1 MWTIVRKDLAIE
13 LRTGEMASSMF
24 LLALLMVLI
33 FAFTLEPE
41 RLAGP
46 EFLAGLSWTTLL
58 VAGTLALNRS
68 FVLERE
74 AGGLTGLTLAPIDRG
89 SIYLGKAIG
98 NFLLLLVAGVVLLPV
113 IAILLGTRGLAPT
126 SALPLVL
133 LLGVVGIAAIGT
145 LCAAIAS
152 RTRAR
157 EVLLPI
163 LMFPLLAPLLIGAT
177 RATAGALVGQ
187 SAAELQSWLL
197 MLAGFDIVFAT
208 SGWLSFDYILEE

>member
-74 AGGLTGLTLAPIDRG
+74 AGGLTALALAPIDRG

-98 NFLLLLVAGVVLLPV
+98 NFLLLLVAGGVLLPV

-126 SALPLVL
+126 MVLPLVL

-177 RATAGALVGQ
+177 RATAGALVGE
-187 SAAELQSWLL
+187 SAGELQSWLL

>member
-24 LLALLMVLI
+24 LLALLVILV

-41 RLAGP
+41 RLMGA
-46 EFLAGLSWTTLL
+46 EFLSGLSWTTLL

-74 AGGLTGLTLAPIDRG
+74 AGGLTGLALAPIDRG
-89 SIYLGKAIG
+89 SIFLGKAIG
-98 NFLLLLVAGVVLLPV
+98 NLLLLLVAGVVLLPL

-126 SALPLVL
+126 LLLPVVL
-133 LLGVVGIAAIGT
+133 LLGVTGIAAIGT

-163 LMFPLLAPLLIGAT
+163 LMFPLLAPLLIAAT
-177 RATAGALVGQ
+177 RTTTGALIGQ
-187 SAAELQSWLL
+187 SAAEMQSWLL
-197 MLAGFDIVFAT
+197 MLGGFDIVFLT

>member
-74 AGGLTGLTLAPIDRG
+74 AGGLTALALAPIDRG

-98 NFLLLLVAGVVLLPV
+98 NFLLLLVAGGVLLPV

-126 SALPLVL
+126 VVLPLVL

-177 RATAGALVGQ
+177 RATAGALVGE
-187 SAAELQSWLL
+187 SATELQSWLL

>member
-24 LLALLMVLI
+24 LLALLIILV

-41 RLAGP
+41 RLVAP

-74 AGGLTGLTLAPIDRG
+74 AGGLTGLALAPIDRG
-89 SIYLGKAIG
+89 AIYLGKALG
-98 NFLLLLVAGVVLLPV
+98 NFLLLLVAGLVLLPL
-113 IAILLGTRGLAPT
+113 IAILLGTRGLSPT
-126 SALPLVL
+126 WLLPLVL
-133 LLGVVGIAAIGT
+133 VLGVAGIAAIGT

-163 LMFPLLAPLLIGAT
+163 LMFPLLAPLLIAAT
-177 RATAGALVGQ
+177 RTTAGALVGET
-187 SAAELQSWLL
+187 AADLQSWLL
-197 MLAGFDIVFAT
+197 MLGGFDIVFAT
-208 SGWLSFDYILEE
+208 AGWLSFDFLLEE

>member
-24 LLALLMVLI
+24 LLALLIIMV

-41 RLAGP
+41 RLIAP

-74 AGGLTGLTLAPIDRG
+74 AGALTGLALAPIDRG
-89 SIYLGKAIG
+89 SIYLGKVLG
-98 NFLLLLVAGVVLLPV
+98 NFVLLLIAGLVLLPL
-113 IAILLGTRGLAPT
+113 IAILLGTRGLSPT
-126 SALPLVL
+126 WLLPLVL
-133 LLGVVGIAAIGT
+133 LLGVAGIAVIGT

-163 LMFPLLAPLLIGAT
+163 LMFPLLAPLLIAAT
-177 RATAGALVGQ
+177 RTTAGALVGES
-187 SAAELQSWLL
+187 SADLRSWLL

-208 SGWLSFDYILEE
+208 AGWLSFDFLLEE

>member
-74 AGGLTGLTLAPIDRG
+74 AGGLTALALAPIDRG

-98 NFLLLLVAGVVLLPV
+98 NFLLLLVAGGVLLPV
-113 IAILLGTRGLAPT
+113 IAILLGTRGVAPT
-126 SALPLVL
+126 MVLPLVL

-177 RATAGALVGQ
+177 RATAGALVGE

>member
-24 LLALLMVLI
+24 LLALLIILV

-41 RLAGP
+41 RLIAP

-74 AGGLTGLTLAPIDRG
+74 AGGLTGLALAPIDRG
-89 SIYLGKAIG
+89 SIYLGKALG
-98 NFLLLLVAGVVLLPV
+98 NFLLLLIAGLVLLPL
-113 IAILLGTRGLAPT
+113 IAVLLGTRGLSP
-126 SALPLVL
+126 SWLLPLVL
-133 LLGVVGIAAIGT
+133 LLGVAGIAAIGT

-163 LMFPLLAPLLIGAT
+163 LMFPLLAPLLIAAT
-177 RATAGALVGQ
+177 RTTAGALVGE
-187 SAAELQSWLL
+187 SPADLRSWLL
-197 MLAGFDIVFAT
+197 MLGGFDIVFAT
-208 SGWLSFDYILEE
+208 AGWLSFDFLLEE

>member
-41 RLAGP
+41 RLGGP
-46 EFLAGLSWTTLL
+46 EFLAGLSWATLL

-74 AGGLTGLTLAPIDRG
+74 AGGLTGLALAPIDRG

-98 NFLLLLVAGVVLLPV
+98 NLLLLLVAGIVLLPV
-113 IAILLGTRGLAPT
+113 IAILLGTRDLAP
-126 SALPLVL
+126 SAALPVVV

-187 SAAELQSWLL
+187 STGELQSWLL

-208 SGWLSFDYILEE
+208 AGWLSFDYILEE

>member
-13 LRTGEMASSMF
+13 LRTGEMATSVF

-41 RLAGP
+41 RLVGP

-58 VAGTLALNRS
+58 VSGTLALNRS

-74 AGGLTGLTLAPIDRG
+74 AGGLTGLALAPIDRG

-98 NFLLLLVAGVVLLPV
+98 NFLLLLLAGAVLLPV
-113 IAILLGTRGLAPT
+113 IAILLGTHGLVP
-126 SALPLVL
+126 SGALPLVL

-187 SAAELQSWLL
+187 SVAELQSWLL

>member
-74 AGGLTGLTLAPIDRG
+74 AGGLTGLALAPIDRG

-126 SALPLVL
+126 MVLPLVL

-177 RATAGALVGQ
+177 RATAGALVGE

>member
-24 LLALLMVLI
+24 LIALLIVLV

-41 RLAGP
+41 RLVGP
-46 EFLAGLSWTTLL
+46 EFLAGITWSTLL

-74 AGGLTGLTLAPIDRG
+74 SGGLTGLALAPIDRG

-98 NFLLLLVAGVVLLPV
+98 NFILLLIAAIVLMPL
-113 IAILLGTRGLAPT
+113 IALLLGTRGLAP
-126 SALPLVL
+126 SPLLPVVV
-133 LLGVVGIAAIGT
+133 LLGVIGIAVIGT
-145 LCAAIAS
+145 LCAAMAS

-163 LMFPLLAPLLIGAT
+163 LMFPLLAPLLMGAT
-177 RATAGALVGQ
+177 RTTAGALVGE
-187 SAAELQSWLL
+187 SPAEMQSWLL
-197 MLAGFDIVFAT
+197 MLAGFDLIFAT
-208 SGWLSFDYILEE
+208 AGWLSFDFILEE

>member
-24 LLALLMVLI
+24 LLALLIIIV

-41 RLAGP
+41 RLMAP

-74 AGGLTGLTLAPIDRG
+74 AGGLTGLALAPIDRG

-98 NFLLLLVAGVVLLPV
+98 NFLLLLVAGFVLLPL
-113 IAILLGTRGLAPT
+113 IAILLGTRGLSPT
-126 SALPLVL
+126 WLLPGVIV
-133 LLGVVGIAAIGT
+133 LGVAGIAVIGT

-163 LMFPLLAPLLIGAT
+163 LMFPLLAPLLIAAT
-177 RATAGALVGQ
+177 RTTAGALVGE
-187 SAAELQSWLL
+187 SASDLQSWLL
-197 MLAGFDIVFAT
+197 MLCGFDIVFAT
-208 SGWLSFDYILEE
+208 AGWLSFDVLLEE

>member
-24 LLALLMVLI
+24 LLALLIILV

-41 RLAGP
+41 RLVAP

-74 AGGLTGLTLAPIDRG
+74 AGGLTGLALAPIDRG
-89 SIYLGKAIG
+89 SIYLGKALG
-98 NFLLLLVAGVVLLPV
+98 NFFLLLVAGLVLLPL

-126 SALPLVL
+126 WLLPLVL
-133 LLGVVGIAAIGT
+133 LLGVAGIAAIGT
-145 LCAAIAS
+145 LCAALAS

-163 LMFPLLAPLLIGAT
+163 LMFPLLAPLLIAAT
-177 RATAGALVGQ
+177 RTTAGALVGE
-187 SAAELQSWLL
+187 SAADLQSWLL
-197 MLAGFDIVFAT
+197 MLGGFDIVFAT
-208 SGWLSFDYILEE
+208 AGWLSFDVLLEE

>member
-13 LRTGEMASSMF
+13 LRTGEMASSVF
-24 LLALLMVLI
+24 LLALLMVVV

-74 AGGLTGLTLAPIDRG
+74 AGGLTGLALAPIDRG
-89 SIYLGKAIG
+89 AIYLAKAIG
-98 NFLLLLVAGVVLLPV
+98 NFVLLLVAAVVLLPV
-113 IAILLGTRGLAPT
+113 IAILLGTQGIAPGA
-126 SALPLVL
+126 ALPVVVV
-133 LLGVVGIAAIGT
+133 LGVAGMAAIGT

-157 EVLLPI
+157 EVLLPV
-163 LMFPLLAPLLIGAT
+163 LMFPLLAPLLIGAA

-187 SAAELQSWLL
+187 SVAELQAWLV

-208 SGWLSFDYILEE
+208 AGWLSFDYILEE

>member
-24 LLALLMVLI
+24 LLALLIIIV

-41 RLAGP
+41 RLVAP

-74 AGGLTGLTLAPIDRG
+74 ADGLTGLALAPIDRG
-89 SIYLGKAIG
+89 AIYLGKATG
-98 NFLLLLVAGVVLLPV
+98 NFVLLLVAALVLLPL
-113 IAILLGTRGLAPT
+113 IAILLGTRGLSPT
-126 SALPLVL
+126 WLLPVVL
-133 LLGVVGIAAIGT
+133 LLGVAGIAAIGT

-163 LMFPLLAPLLIGAT
+163 LMFPLLAPLLIAAT
-177 RATAGALVGQ
+177 RTTAGALVGE
-187 SAAELQSWLL
+187 SAADLQSWLL
-197 MLAGFDIVFAT
+197 MLGGFDIVFGTA
-208 SGWLSFDYILEE
+208 GWLSFDVLLEE

>member
-24 LLALLMVLI
+24 LLALLIIIV

-41 RLAGP
+41 RLVAP

-74 AGGLTGLTLAPIDRG
+74 AGALTGLALAPIDRG
-89 SIYLGKAIG
+89 SIYLGKALG
-98 NFLLLLVAGVVLLPV
+98 NFLLLLIAGIVLLPL
-113 IAILLGTRGLAPT
+113 IAIPPT
-126 SALPLVL
+126 PSTITTGNS
-133 LLGVVGIAAIGT
+133 GVGERPCVPSRIAIIGT

-163 LMFPLLAPLLIGAT
+163 LMFPLLAPLLIAAT
-177 RATAGALVGQ
+177 RTTAAALVGE
-187 SAAELQSWLL
+187 SAADLQSWLL
-197 MLAGFDIVFAT
+197 MLGGFDIVFAT
-208 SGWLSFDYILEE
+208 AGWLSFDFLLEE

>member
-24 LLALLMVLI
+24 LLALLIIIV

-41 RLAGP
+41 RLVAP

-74 AGGLTGLTLAPIDRG
+74 AGGLTGLALAPIDRG
-89 SIYLGKAIG
+89 SIYLAKALG
-98 NFLLLLVAGVVLLPV
+98 NFLLLLIAGIVLLPL
-113 IAILLGTRGLAPT
+113 IAILLGTRGLSPT
-126 SALPLVL
+126 PLLPLVIV
-133 LLGVVGIAAIGT
+133 LGVAGIAIIGT

-163 LMFPLLAPLLIGAT
+163 LMFPLLAPLLIAAT
-177 RATAGALVGQ
+177 RTTAGALIGEG
-187 SAAELQSWLL
+187 AGDLQSWLL
-197 MLAGFDIVFAT
+197 MLGGFDIVFAT
-208 SGWLSFDYILEE
+208 AGWLSFDFLLEE

>member
-41 RLAGP
+41 RLVGP

-74 AGGLTGLTLAPIDRG
+74 AGGLTGLALAPIDRG

-98 NFLLLLVAGVVLLPV
+98 NLLLLLVAGGVLLPV

-126 SALPLVL
+126 MVLPLVL

-177 RATAGALVGQ
+177 RATAGALVGE

>member
-24 LLALLMVLI
+24 LLALLMILI

-41 RLAGP
+41 RLMGP

-74 AGGLTGLTLAPIDRG
+74 AGGLTGLALAPIDRG

-98 NFLLLLVAGVVLLPV
+98 NFVLLLVAGLVLLPL
-113 IAILLGTRGLAPT
+113 IAVLLGTRGLAPT
-126 SALPLVL
+126 LLLPLVL
-133 LLGVVGIAAIGT
+133 LLGVIGIAAIGT

-163 LMFPLLAPLLIGAT
+163 LMFPLLAPLLIGAA
-177 RATAGALVGQ
+177 RATSGALVGE
-187 SAAELQSWLL
+187 SATELQSWLL
-197 MLAGFDIVFAT
+197 MLAGFDIVFTT

>member
-13 LRTGEMASSMF
+13 RRTGEMASSMF
-24 LLALLMVLI
+24 LLALLVILV

-41 RLAGP
+41 RLVAA
-46 EFLAGLSWTTLL
+46 EFLAGLCWTTLL

-89 SIYLGKAIG
+89 AIYLGKAIG
-98 NFLLLLVAGVVLLPV
+98 NFLLLLVAGVVLFPL
-113 IAILLGTRGLAPT
+113 IALLLGTRGLAPGWM
-126 SALPLVL
+126 LPVVVV
-133 LLGVVGIAAIGT
+133 LGVAGIAAIGT

-163 LMFPLLAPLLIGAT
+163 LMFPLLAPLLIAAT
-177 RATAGALVGQ
+177 RTTAGALVGQ
-187 SAAELQSWLL
+187 GWTDMQSWLL
-197 MLAGFDIVFAT
+197 MLLGFDIVFTTA
-208 SGWLSFDYILEE
+208 GWLSFDYILED

>member
-24 LLALLMVLI
+24 LLALLIILV

-41 RLAGP
+41 RLVAP

-74 AGGLTGLTLAPIDRG
+74 AGGLTGLALAPIDRG
-89 SIYLGKAIG
+89 SIYLGKALG
-98 NFLLLLVAGVVLLPV
+98 NFFLLLVAGLVLLPL

-126 SALPLVL
+126 WLLPLVL
-133 LLGVVGIAAIGT
+133 LLGVAGIAAIGT

-163 LMFPLLAPLLIGAT
+163 LMFPLLAPLLIAAT
-177 RATAGALVGQ
+177 RTTAGALVGE
-187 SAAELQSWLL
+187 SAADLQSWLL
-197 MLAGFDIVFAT
+197 MLGGFDIVFAT
-208 SGWLSFDYILEE
+208 AGWLSFDVLLEE